1 MRIGIP
7 RGLLYYQY
15 FPMWKTF
22 FEALGAEVVV
32 SPQTTQEMLDQGC
45 SRAVGDIC
53 LPVKVFC
60 GHALSLAGKCDYV
73 FIPSIHSPRR
83 GVYNCP
89 KFIGLPDIVRATAP
103 ECPSILDPDI
113 DANEGRKQLDEVS
126 YKLGSMFT
134 QDGQK
139 IENALNKALEANQA
153 YRTHMERNG
162 LTPVQSIEAMFP
174 EYRVD
179 TRGNGS
185 ASVITVAVIGHRYLL
200 YDEHISHR
208 LVHRLTQLGVKTVY
222 AEMAGEDKLRA
233 SMLELVDK
241 PYWGYEEEIVG
252 AGAHYILSDAD
263 GIISVAAFGCGPDSV
278 MLELVQRAA
287 RRLNKP
293 FLKLILDEHTGEGG
307 LITRL
312 EAFVDMVRRTKRPAV
327 KSVHLARPLP
337 EEQDWIGGLG
347 LPNMRTIAPAL
358 KTSARMVGLNLIV
371 PPVTKNTLSLGT
383 RYSPEFV
390 CLPFKVIL
398 GCFIECLQAGADT
411 LFMVTSSNACRMGY
425 YSKVHEEILRDLGYQ
440 FRFLRH
446 RSSDKGLAGV
456 LRTIRRCTNHA
467 PWLNVV
473 NAYRLATAK
482 LKALDDL
489 ERKIV
494 KVRPVAR
501 DKSNTELVFKEAI
514 DAIEKAE
521 GHFSL
526 RKVMHTYLRKL
537 DELPRDPLIVPLKV
551 GIVGEMY
558 VVLEPFCN
566 LNLEVELGK
575 LGVEVM
581 RTKATYLS
589 EWTSIKS
596 YMGVLNSEKRR
607 MAKYAY
613 PYLKRDVGGHGLE
626 SVAEKVRL
634 ARDGYDG
641 VVHLTP
647 FTCMPETIA
656 QNIMPTTKEKI
667 PVLTLICDEQA
678 TKTGVLTRLEA
689 FVDLLERR
697 RRSNY
702 GKQPVAIAHAPAAPR
717 MKI

>member
-1 MRIGIP
+1 MRIGGVMRIGIP

-22 FEALGAEVVV
+22 FEALGTEVVV
-32 SPQTTQEMLDQGC
+32 SPQTTQEMLAQGC

-60 GHALSLAGKCDYV
+60 GHALSLADKCDYLFV
-73 FIPSIHSPRR
+73 PSIHSPRG

-89 KFIGLPDIVRATAP
+89 KFIGLPDIVRATIP
-103 ECPSILDPDI
+103 ECPPILDPDI
-113 DANEGRKQLDEVS
+113 DANEGREALYEIA

-134 QDGQK
+134 QERK
-139 IENALNKALEANQA
+139 EIESALNKALEANRA
-153 YRTHMERNG
+153 YRAHMERDR

-174 EYRVD
+174 EYQVE
-179 TRGNGS
+179 TKGNDA

-200 YDEHISHR
+200 YDEHVSHR
-208 LVHRLTQLGVKTVY
+208 LVQRLTKLGVKIVY
-222 AEMAGEDKLRA
+222 AEMVREERLRA

-241 PYWGYEEEIVG
+241 PYWGYEEEIIG

-293 FLKLILDEHTGEGG
+293 FLKLTLDEHTAEGG
-307 LITRL
+307 LVTRL
-312 EAFVDMVRRTKRPAV
+312 EAFVDMVRRTKQPTV
-327 KSVHLARPLP
+327 KCAHLARSLG
-337 EEQDWIGGLG
+337 EERDWIGGLG

-358 KTSARMVGLNLIV
+358 RTSAKMVNLNLIV
-371 PPVTKNTLSLGT
+371 PPVTKHTLSLGT

-398 GCFIECLQAGADT
+398 GCFIECLEAGADT

-425 YSKVHEEILRDLGYQ
+425 YSKVHEEILRDLGYE
-440 FRFLRH
+440 FKFLRH
-446 RSSDKGLAGV
+446 RSSDKGLPGV

-467 PWLNVV
+467 PWLKVV
-473 NAYRLATAK
+473 AAYLLATAK

-494 KVRPVAR
+494 KVRPVAQ
-501 DKSNTELVFKEAI
+501 DKSQAERVYRDAI
-514 DAIEKAE
+514 DAIEQAT
-521 GHFSL
+521 GHLSL
-526 RKVMHTYLRKL
+526 GRALHTYLQKL
-537 DELPRDPLIVPLKV
+537 DQLPKDPSIVPLKV

-575 LGVEVM
+575 LGVEVI

-613 PYLKRDVGGHGLE
+613 PYLRRDVGGHGLE

-634 ARDGYDG
+634 AREGYDG

-656 QNIMPTTKEKI
+656 QNIMPATKENI

-678 TKTGVLTRLEA
+678 TKTGMLTRLEA

-697 RRSNY
+697 RQSNY
-702 GKQPVAIAHAPAAPR
+702 RKQVPV
-717 MKI
+717 

>member
-22 FEALGAEVVV
+22 FEDLGAEVVI
-32 SPQTTQEMLDQGC
+32 SPTTNQEMQDHGC

-89 KFIGLPDIVRATAP
+89 KFIGLPDIVRAAVP
-103 ECPSILDPDI
+103 ECPPILDPDI
-113 DANEGRKQLDEVS
+113 DANMGRKHFYDIA

-134 QDGQK
+134 QARPD
-139 IENALNKALEANQA
+139 IENATNKALEANRA
-153 YRTHMERNG
+153 YRAHIERDG

-174 EYRVD
+174 EYRVE
-179 TRGNGS
+179 TRGNG
-185 ASVITVAVIGHRYLL
+185 ANPVITVAVIGHRYML

-208 LVHRLTQLGVKTVY
+208 LVQRLASLGVKTVF
-222 AEMAGEDKLRA
+222 AEMAGEDRLRA
-233 SMLELVDK
+233 SLLELVDK
-241 PYWGYEEEIVG
+241 PYWGYEEDIVG

-287 RRLNKP
+287 RRLSKP

-307 LITRL
+307 LVTRL
-312 EAFVDMVRRTKRPAV
+312 EAFVDMVRRTRRPTT
-327 KSVHLARPLP
+327 KYVHLARSVGQ
-337 EEQDWIGGLG
+337 EKEGIGALG
-347 LPNMRTIAPAL
+347 IPNMRTIAPAFRV
-358 KTSARMVGLNLIV
+358 SAKLVDIKLIV

-398 GCFIECLQAGADT
+398 GCFIECLEAGADT

-425 YSKVHEEILRDLGYQ
+425 YSKVHEEILRDLGYD
-440 FRFLRH
+440 FKFLRH
-446 RSSDKGLAGV
+446 KSSDKGILGV
-456 LRTIRRCTNHA
+456 LRTVRKCTNHA
-467 PWLNVV
+467 PWRNVV
-473 NAYRLATAK
+473 AAYTLATGK

-494 KVRPVAR
+494 KVRPVAQ
-501 DKSNTELVFKEAI
+501 DKAQAERVFHEAI
-514 DAIEKAE
+514 DAIDEA
-521 GHFSL
+521 GGVFSL
-526 RKVMHTYLRKL
+526 RRAVNTYLKKL
-537 DELPRDPLIVPLKV
+537 DQLPRDPSIVPLKV

-575 LGVEVM
+575 LGVDIM
-581 RTKATYLS
+581 RTRSTYLS
-589 EWTSIKS
+589 EWTSLKS
-596 YMGVLNSEKRR
+596 YMGVLDSDKKK

-634 ARDGYDG
+634 AREGYDG

-656 QNIMPTTKEKI
+656 QNVMPATKENI

-678 TKTGVLTRLEA
+678 TKTGMLTRLEA

-697 RRSNY
+697 RRSAY
-702 GKQPVAIAHAPAAPR
+702 KKLVAV
-717 MKI
+717 